1 MGNQLERLNYAEVP
15 TVDPHGVDRD
25 EGPRVG
31 VSYIF
36 SGGEDDDDGA
46 AGSYGKDGEGALPE
60 VEADHGTPANPN
72 PEETPF
78 DPREEVEC
86 AVYRLD
92 ECVYEKSRRS
102 STLELY
108 SPENL
113 LNKCRAGDLLEFV
126 AGGQY
131 PHWAVYVGNFRVV
144 HLHRAEVKSTFMTD
158 ASRGRRCRIVN
169 ERYKFRARDPEV
181 VVQNALEQVGLK
193 DLQLPWR
200 NSEGFAAWCRFGR
213 RELKADGELRGGGSG
228 QPYTLHV
235 LLGEQKYSHA
245 LEFQSLEDVIAEKRR
260 GDYLGRTALLRE
272 LAAHLR
278 TEPGPH

>member
-1 MGNQLERLNYAEVP
+1 MGNHMERLNYAEVP

-25 EGPRVG
+25 DGPRIG

-36 SGGEDDDDGA
+36 SGGEDDDDEPGGSSGKDNDGA
-46 AGSYGKDGEGALPE
+46 AD
-60 VEADHGTPANPN
+60 GTPANSN

-86 AVYRLD
+86 AVYKLD
-92 ECVYEKSRRS
+92 ECVYEKSQRS
-102 STLELY
+102 STLEVY

-113 LNKCRAGDLLEFV
+113 LNKCRAGDLVEFV

-131 PHWAVYVGNFRVV
+131 PHWAVYVGNFQVV
-144 HLHRAEVKSTFMTD
+144 HLHRAEVKSAFLTD
-158 ASRGRRCRIVN
+158 AGRGRRCRIVN
-169 ERYKFRARDPEV
+169 ERYKFRARDPEA
-181 VVQNALEQVGLK
+181 VVQSALEQVGLK
-193 DLQLPWR
+193 DRELRWR

-213 RELKADGELRGGGSG
+213 RELKAGGELRGGG

-235 LLGEQKYSHA
+235 MLGERKYSHA

-278 TEPGPH
+278 TDTGPH

>member
-1 MGNQLERLNYAEVP
+1 MGNHMERLSYAEVP

-25 EGPRVG
+25 DGPRIG

-36 SGGEDDDDGA
+36 SGGEDNEDEPGGGGGGDCGA
-46 AGSYGKDGEGALPE
+46 ADGTQPIS
-60 VEADHGTPANPN
+60 N
-72 PEETPF
+72 PEEATF

-86 AVYRLD
+86 AVYKLD

-102 STLELY
+102 STLEVY

-113 LNKCRAGDLLEFV
+113 LNKCRAGDLVEFV

-131 PHWAVYVGNFRVV
+131 PHWAVYVGDFQVV
-144 HLHRAEVKSTFMTD
+144 HLHRAEVKSAFLTD
-158 ASRGRRCRIVN
+158 AGRGRRCRIVN
-169 ERYKFRARDPEV
+169 DRYKFRARDPDA
-181 VVQNALEQVGLK
+181 VVQSALGQVGLK
-193 DLQLPWR
+193 DRKLSWR

-213 RELKADGELRGGGSG
+213 RELKAGGELHGGGR
-228 QPYTLHV
+228 QQYTLHV
-235 LLGEQKYSHA
+235 LLGDQKYSHA

-272 LAAHLR
+272 LAAHLK
-278 TEPGPH
+278 TETGAH